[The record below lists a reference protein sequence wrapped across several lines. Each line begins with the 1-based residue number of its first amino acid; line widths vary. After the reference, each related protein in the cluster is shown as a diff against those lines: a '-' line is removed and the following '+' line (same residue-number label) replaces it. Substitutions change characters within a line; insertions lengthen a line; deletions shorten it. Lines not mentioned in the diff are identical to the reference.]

1 MEISS
6 IIQRHM
12 FYALSEMKYAKDK
25 SQNNPGEVE
34 IDAKTFLSIPD
45 HRAFFGCGCG
55 GLVGLSLNSGLKA
68 CKASALLLEPHL
80 QSILLWLFWR

>member
-45 HRAFFGCGCG
+45 HRAFLWGWGWVG
-55 GLVGLSLNSGLKA
+55 GRTEFEFRAKG
-68 CKASALLLEPHL
+68 L
-80 QSILLWLFWR
+80 QSKCSTA